1 MKRITIISL
10 LTLTLLQAGELEKEI
25 KYLGNDGTHETHQ
38 IICKNGQS
46 GIVSIDNATREMSVE
61 GENLGKVTFKVAVE
75 KVCGS

>member
-1 MKRITIISL
+1 MKTITIITL

-25 KYLGNDGTHETHQ
+25 KYLGNDGTTETHEVV
-38 IICKNGQS
+38 CHNGKS